1 MRGGVAIVDRALCRQ
16 LNKRTLL
23 LTLTRAC
30 GNRWITEIQFKQG
43 NHWYQTSPALCNP
56 TTPFAADRPHCFRPE
71 ILRILL
77 TLAWY
82 TEWSLPLHDVIGD
95 WMIPFIAT
103 LQRPVQWRLSMLLNG
118 SDNPRKLPLPL
129 GASAPPSKIWFHGPT
144 RVFTQNGMSAVFLHS
159 ALQSVPY
166 YFTMGRYVF
175 PPNIAPSRWGIGSP
189 SNTPRAHPSCQ
200 PKWHLDRFSR
210 FCMGPKCY
218 VV

>member
-1 MRGGVAIVDRALCRQ
+1 MQSHHPLRGRQAALLSPR
-16 LNKRTLL
+16 NFENTID
-23 LTLTRAC
+23 AC
-30 GNRWITEIQFKQG
+30 LV
-43 NHWYQTSPALCNP
+43 Y
-56 TTPFAADRPHCFRPE
+56 
-71 ILRILL
+71 
-77 TLAWY
+77 
-82 TEWSLPLHDVIGD
+82 
-95 WMIPFIAT
+95 WMIPSAAWRYWRLNDPLIAT

-129 GASAPPSKIWFHGPT
+129 GASEPPSKIWFHGPT

-175 PPNIAPSRWGIGSP
+175 PPNIAPFPWGIGSP